1 MIAKDA
7 EEAAELTEQLL
18 KDKSVIDVYDE
29 VLVPAMS
36 LAEEGRHAGFLDS
49 ETQVYFL
56 ENTRELVDEI
66 GTRGASG
73 PGENRISAKIICLPA
88 KDAADE
94 LACQILAQLLP
105 SAAVQVVRL
114 GISTNDLVKA
124 ISTARPTVVCISGVP
139 PQATRH
145 VAVRCRHLRKLFPD
159 LTILAAVWSDADLT
173 SVRSRIPVSDANHVV
188 CTLKQAIEYIA
199 NIENPI
205 STTADSTAKPADD
218 QATEEQISALDLLDT
233 SNTPIQDVLDRI
245 VQDLAKTLNAPISVL
260 TVTDEAGKI
269 WKSQSGLPSDLATGV
284 QTIEQLVESSIG
296 NEKST
301 VIIEDMASDQR
312 FASSP
317 LLSEKGIH
325 FCAGEPLL
333 NRNGKVLGSLLV
345 LDTRTRNI
353 SQQEE
358 ELLHTAAKAAVEA
371 LEVRAIEPPAEPKIR
386 VY

>member
-1 MIAKDA
+1 
-7 EEAAELTEQLL
+7 
-18 KDKSVIDVYDE
+18 VYDD
-29 VLVPAMS
+29 VIIPAMS

-66 GTRGASG
+66 GTRGVSG
-73 PGENRISAKIICLPA
+73 SGENRISAKIICLPA

-105 SAAVQVVRL
+105 NAVVQVTPL
-114 GISTNDLVKA
+114 GITTKDLVQS
-124 ISTARPTVVCISGVP
+124 ISTEPPDLACISGVP

-159 LTILAAVWSDADLT
+159 LTIMAAVWSDADLT
-173 SVRSRIPVSDANHVV
+173 SVRSRIPVGDANHVV

-199 NIENPI
+199 NIEKPI
-205 STTADSTAKPADD
+205 STPPDSSVKPADD
-218 QATEEQISALDLLDT
+218 EAAKEETSALDLLDT
-233 SNTPIQDVLDRI
+233 SNTPKEVLDRI
-245 VQDLAKTLNAPISVL
+245 VQDVAKTLNVPTAIL
-260 TVTDEAGKI
+260 TITDEAGKI
-269 WKSQSGLPSDLATGV
+269 WKSQSGLPSDLASGV
-284 QTIEQLVESSIG
+284 GTIEHLLESSIG
-296 NEKST
+296 DEKST

-333 NRNGKVLGSLLV
+333 NRNGKVMGSLLV

-358 ELLHTAAKAAVEA
+358 ELLHTGAKAAVEA
-371 LEVRAIEPPAEPKIR
+371 LEVRAVAPPAETGIKA
-386 VY
+386 